1 MNVMTKLRFEL
12 YPTDLLALHC
22 VVKVLLLAAPFSWSV
37 WRESRIVPN
46 RSVTK
51 SKDADSS
58 LLA

>member
-37 WRESRIVPN
+37 
-46 RSVTK
+46 TK